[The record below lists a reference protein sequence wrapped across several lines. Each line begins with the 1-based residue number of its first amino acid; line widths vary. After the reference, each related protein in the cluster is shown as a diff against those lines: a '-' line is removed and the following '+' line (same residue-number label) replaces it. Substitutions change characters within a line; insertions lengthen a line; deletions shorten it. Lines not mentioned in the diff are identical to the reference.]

1 MRANRAQQIRQLWPV
16 GMTMTARQILAALD
30 ALHPGMYRSHQ
41 VQNSLRS
48 FEKTGEV
55 RKVSDGKVAKYIR
68 AFDPVKKTHEFDE
81 SIMPHWLAPRALQ
94 PKQYNAKVVMYQ

>member
-16 GMTMTARQILAALD
+16 GITMTARQIMAALD

-41 VQNSLRS
+41 VQNSLRT

-55 RKVSDGKVAKYIR
+55 RKVSDGKIALYVR
-68 AFDPVKKTHEFDE
+68 AFDPGKHNHTFDE
-81 SIMPHWLAPRALQ
+81 SIMPHWLAPRVLQ
-94 PKQYNAKVVMYQ
+94 PKQYNAKVVMYS